1 MILFDTDFLIDL
13 VNGQI
18 GSANIATEL
27 DEIGEQPALSVISI
41 HEYLLGVYL
50 TYNGKDN
57 LKDKLESANRDLS
70 RFKAIPFTED
80 IANVSSKIQA
90 EVTKKG
96 KPIGIN
102 DIYIG
107 ATALY
112 YNIKLVSRNKEHF
125 VRISGLNLK
134 TY

>member
-1 MILFDTDFLIDL
+1 MILFDTTFLIDL
-13 VNGQI
+13 VNGDP
-18 GSANIATEL
+18 GAVKIASNL
-27 DEIGEQPALSVISI
+27 DEMEESAALSVISM

-50 TYNGKDN
+50 TYYGKE
-57 LKDKLESANRDLS
+57 LFRQKLDSAKRDLS
-70 RFKAIPFTED
+70 KFRILPFTKNS
-80 IANVSSKIQA
+80 AHLSAKIQA

-112 YNIKLVSRNKEHF
+112 YNIKLMSRNERHF
-125 VRISGLNLK
+125 KQITGLDLT